1 MTLFSLS
8 CDQPN
13 LRSQQSR
20 KCRIQM
26 KNMSGTTDTQNDP
39 SSTAGEFLSKAQV
52 IAWCFA
58 FSSETVLAV
67 VGNLLTINIVAFNK
81 KLRIKKSLYLVVNMA
96 FADLSF
102 AGLCLFPG
110 SSLTVSISKIFYD
123 FSSYLYCVSAGFVY
137 YCCPK

>member
-1 MTLFSLS
+1 
-8 CDQPN
+8 
-13 LRSQQSR
+13 
-20 KCRIQM
+20 
-26 KNMSGTTDTQNDP
+26 MSGTTDTQNEP

-67 VGNLLTINIVAFNK
+67 VGRLLTIAIFAFNK
-81 KLRIKKSLYLVVNMA
+81 KLRTKKSLYLVVNMA

-110 SSLTVSISKIFYD
+110 SSLTVSISKAFDD
-123 FSSYLYCVSAGFVY
+123 FSSYLYCVYAGFVY
-137 YCCPK
+137 SYCCHGR